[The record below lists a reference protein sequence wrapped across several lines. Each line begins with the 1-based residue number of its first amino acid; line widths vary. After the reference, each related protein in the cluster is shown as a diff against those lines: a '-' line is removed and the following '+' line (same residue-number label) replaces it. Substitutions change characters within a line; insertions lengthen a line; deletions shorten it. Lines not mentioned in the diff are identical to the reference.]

1 MKIKIASA
9 VEVDAIWPTLGPKF
23 VKATERFGDD
33 LSSGE
38 LWQMCRS
45 GNAFLVVVYNEQGV
59 KMACV
64 VRFERWTNGSILRV
78 LSLVGEDIKEW
89 AEQVKGYLN
98 QMAITGGADR
108 IVAEG
113 RDGWA
118 KIFDEPKA
126 IRQTYVMRVEA

>member
-1 MKIKIASA
+1 MKIGIATSA
-9 VEVDAIWPTLGPKF
+9 EVDAIWPTLGPKF

-45 GNAFLVVVYNEQGV
+45 GNAFLVVAMDERGL
-59 KMACV
+59 KMGCA
-64 VRFERWTNGSILRV
+64 VRFEKWTNGTILRV
-78 LSLVGEDIKEW
+78 LSLVGEDLKDW
-89 AEQVKGYLN
+89 AEQVKTYLN
-98 QMAITGGADR
+98 QMAITGGAER

>member
-1 MKIKIASA
+1 MKIGIASA
-9 VEVDAIWPTLGPKF
+9 AEVDALWPTLGPKF

-45 GNAFLVVVYNEQGV
+45 GNAFLVAAFDERGV
-59 KMACV
+59 KMGCA
-64 VRFERWTNGSILRV
+64 VRFERWTNGTILRV
-78 LSLVGEDIKEW
+78 LSLVGEDMRSW
-89 AEQVKGYLN
+89 ADPVKNYLN
-98 QMAITGGADR
+98 QMAVTGGADR

-118 KIFDEPKA
+118 SIFDEPKA

>member
-1 MKIKIASA
+1 MKIGIASA
-9 VEVDAIWPTLGPKF
+9 AEVDALWPTLGPKF
-23 VKATERFGDD
+23 VTATERFGDD

-45 GNAFLVVVYNEQGV
+45 GDAFLVAAFDDRGV
-59 KMACV
+59 KMGCA
-64 VRFERWTNGSILRV
+64 VRFERWTNGTILRV
-78 LSLVGEDIKEW
+78 LSLVGEDIHSW
-89 AEQVKGYLN
+89 AEPVKRYLN

-113 RDGWA
+113 REGWA

-126 IRQTYVMRVEA
+126 IRQTYVMRVEP

>member
-1 MKIKIASA
+1 MRIAIANSA
-9 VEVDAIWPTLGPKF
+9 EVDALWPTLGPKF

-45 GNAFLVVVYNEQGV
+45 GNAFLVVVFNDLGV
-59 KMACV
+59 KMGCV
-64 VRFERWTNGSILRV
+64 VRFERWTNGAILRV
-78 LSLVGEDIKEW
+78 LSLVGEDLKDW

-98 QMAITGGADR
+98 QMAINGGAER

-113 RDGWA
+113 REGWA

>member
-1 MKIKIASA
+1 MKIGIANA
-9 VEVDAIWPTLGPKF
+9 AEVDALWPTLGPKF

-45 GNAFLVVVYNEQGV
+45 GNAFLVAAFDDRGV
-59 KMACV
+59 KMGCA
-64 VRFERWTNGSILRV
+64 VRFERWTNGTILRV
-78 LSLVGEDIKEW
+78 LSLVGEDIHSW
-89 AEQVKGYLN
+89 AEPVKSYLN